1 MKKNKSLNLF
11 KRAFLNVL
19 RTKTKSI
26 ILILTFFL
34 IGNFVIIGLGVS
46 NAAENAKTL
55 TRKKMRAVVSCEVD
69 YDKVYNYI
77 DTLSEEEQNA
87 FWQNN
92 GTSLKYQDLQNVAS
106 DERVS
111 LIQASSYSR
120 NFDVKDKESFK
131 YVPID
136 NEAEKERQESGDYQ
150 RYGGDF
156 FLKTNLFPNCVELL
170 EGTFSMVDGEFYS
183 DDDIKNANDVII
195 ISKQLADFNNIK
207 IGDKVVFSLGSAME
221 IEEMTNM
228 VPDLKPEHYYMELT
242 IKGIYD
248 HTNVLTPDRDDYAY
262 LQPYENPD
270 NTCLMPATTLQK
282 YVSVYEEIMNNYY
295 NSMDGMPI
303 VYDAEIAAE
312 DVAVATTVDIAPATN
327 NAESALEDTA
337 TSNNIPSSDLIN
349 TIPLSN
355 VKIFLKDPLDV
366 DDFVSENEEMLPE
379 FFYFN
384 ANNDEFKNLSK
395 PLDTLSMYS
404 NLIIW
409 LVIINAIV
417 IITLVVALT
426 LKTREYEIGVLLSI
440 GASKI
445 KVILQFFAELAIVA
459 LVGFTLSTISGSL
472 ISSKIGNT
480 VLDYQIQ
487 RDELEDNDNYY
498 YDSIWNEDYFTHI
511 TLDDLVSEYDSS
523 ISPIIILEI
532 YIMGLGIVFIST
544 LIPALM
550 IMRFNPKKI
559 LMNQN

>member
-1 MKKNKSLNLF
+1 MKKNSSLNLF
-11 KRAFLNVL
+11 KRAFLNVI

-55 TRKKMRAVVSCEVD
+55 TRRKMRAVVSCEID
-69 YDKVYNYI
+69 YDEVYKYL

-92 GTSLKYQDLQNVAS
+92 TTSLRYQDIKELVN

-111 LIQASSYSR
+111 LVQASSYST
-120 NFDVKDKESFK
+120 NLYSSEDNPIK

-136 NEAEKERQESGDYQ
+136 NKAEQERQENNENMYYS
-150 RYGGDF
+150 GDF
-156 FLKTNLFPNCVELL
+156 FLKTNLFPNCIELL

-183 DDDIKNANDVII
+183 QEDINNAKEVVVIT
-195 ISKQLADFNNIK
+195 KQLAELNGIK
-207 IGDKVVFSLGSAME
+207 VGDQIEFYLDAPRY
-221 IEEMTNM
+221 IEENM
-228 VPDLKPEHYYMELT
+228 NMIPDLKEEYFRITLKV
-242 IKGIYD
+242 KGIYD
-248 HTNVLTPDRDDYAY
+248 HTNVITPDREDYDY

-270 NTCLMPATTLQK
+270 NLVMMPASTLQK
-282 YVSVYEEIMNNYY
+282 YTSVINKIYDDYY
-295 NSMDGMPI
+295 NSMEGGV
-303 VYDAEIAAE
+303 VYNDAVATEE
-312 DVAVATTVDIAPATN
+312 VAVA
-327 NAESALEDTA
+327 ESSTAVASNSDLADT
-337 TSNNIPSSDLIN
+337 SSDSSDLIN
-349 TIPLSN
+349 SIILSS
-355 VKIFLKDPLDV
+355 VKFFLNDPLVV
-366 DDFVSENEEMLPE
+366 DDFVNENEELLPK

-409 LVIINAIV
+409 LVVINAIV

-440 GASKI
+440 GASKV
-445 KVILQFFAELAIVA
+445 KVIMQFFAELAIVA
-459 LVGFTLSTISGSL
+459 LIGFTLSTISGSL

-487 RDELEDNDNYY
+487 RDELDKDNDNYY
-498 YDSIWNEDYFTHI
+498 YDSVWNEDYFTHI
-511 TLDDLVSEYDSS
+511 TLDDLVEEYDSS
-523 ISPIIILEI
+523 ISPLIILEI

>member
-1 MKKNKSLNLF
+1 MKNTSGLNLF
-11 KRAFLNVL
+11 KRAFLNVF
-19 RTKTKSI
+19 RTKAKSI

-46 NAAENAKTL
+46 NAAENAKVL
-55 TRKKMRAVVSCEVD
+55 TRKKMRAVVSCEAN
-69 YDKVYNYI
+69 YDKIYQYL
-77 DTLSEEEQNA
+77 DTLSEEEQNT
-87 FWQNN
+87 FWQENR
-92 GTSLKYQDLQNVAS
+92 TSLKYQDLQNFMN

-111 LIQASSYSR
+111 TIQASSYSR
-120 NFDVKDKESFK
+120 SIDVKDKESFK

-136 NEAEKERQESGDYQ
+136 NEAEKDRQESGDNQ
-150 RYGGDF
+150 RYSSDF
-156 FLKTNLFPNCVELL
+156 FLKTNLFPNCIELL

-183 DDDIKNANDVII
+183 DDDIKNANDVIVI
-195 ISKQLADFNNIK
+195 TKQLADLNNIK

-248 HTNVLTPDRDDYAY
+248 HTNILTPDRDDFAY

-282 YVSVYEEIMNNYY
+282 YVSVYEDIMNNYY
-295 NSMDGMPI
+295 DSMEGMPV
-303 VYDAEIAAE
+303 VYNEVASTEEAVE
-312 DVAVATTVDIAPATN
+312 DVEVAVADIAAPVN
-327 NAESALEDTA
+327 DTI
-337 TSNNIPSSDLIN
+337 TSNNVPSANLIN
-349 TIPLSN
+349 SIPLSN
-355 VKIFLKDPLDV
+355 VKIFLNDPLDV
-366 DDFVSENEEMLPE
+366 DDFVSENESALPE

-409 LVIINAIV
+409 LVVVNAIV

-445 KVILQFFAELAIVA
+445 KIVLQFFTELAIVA
-459 LVGFTLSTISGSL
+459 LIGFTLSTISGSI

-487 RDELEDNDNYY
+487 RDELDKTDDYYY
-498 YDSIWNEDYFTHI
+498 YDSVWNEDYFTHI

-523 ISPIIILEI
+523 VSPFIIMEI